1 VPLIVAANVA
11 VGKSWANVAT
21 WVLGGIV
28 AWGLVITSAID
39 LTTAMLTNS
48 VDQTMFAVDA
58 GSIVSGVAAGGFLF
72 RPIRRDVAAYIPIDV
87 DNPVHTLALI
97 LAVILFGTQVAGIV
111 FTDALG
117 YLATQPPQ
125 TILDTVLDELPF
137 LILAIAGVGLFVRRR
152 PLEATTRLGIVRPA
166 WWHIVLA
173 VAAAGLFL
181 VSLQGFDAANH
192 LLLPDVA
199 RRVDAV
205 SEHLFSKLAGAD
217 WLGIAV
223 LAILPG
229 VCEDALFRGALQPR
243 LGLIPTAVLF
253 TSIHSQ
259 YALSFDL
266 LFVFVVAVCLG
277 LIRKYLNT
285 TASMTAHVTYNLLA
299 SISFAGTFLYF
310 AAGVEIVLVLVAA
323 FAIMIRIRRPRAPV
337 AP

>member
-21 WVLGGIV
+21 WVLGGLV

-48 VDQTMFAVDA
+48 VQQTTFAVDA

-72 RPIRRDVAAYIPIDV
+72 RSIRRDVAAFIPIDV

-137 LILAIAGVGLFVRRR
+137 LVLALAGVGLFVRRR
-152 PLEATTRLGIVRPA
+152 PRESTSRLGIVRPA

-192 LLLPDVA
+192 QLLPDVA
-199 RRVDAV
+199 RRVEAV
-205 SEHLFSKLAGAD
+205 NEHLFSKLANAD
-217 WLGIAV
+217 WLGIVV

-266 LFVFVVAVCLG
+266 LFVFVVAICLG

-299 SISFAGTFLYF
+299 SLTFAGTFLYI
-310 AAGVEIVLVLVAA
+310 AVAVEAVLVLVVAVT
-323 FAIMIRIRRPRAPV
+323 ILVRIRRPGAPV